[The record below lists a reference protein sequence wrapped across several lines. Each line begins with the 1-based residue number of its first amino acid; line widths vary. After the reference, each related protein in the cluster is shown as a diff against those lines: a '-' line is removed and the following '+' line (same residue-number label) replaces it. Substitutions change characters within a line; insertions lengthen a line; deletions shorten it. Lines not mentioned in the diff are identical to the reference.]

1 MLKVYV
7 HIMEAHLYLFTL
19 HHNETLYRGEFT
31 IKVLL
36 DYKLILFFQALLFL
50 EKVVVIFLTLS
61 TRRLKAN

>member
-50 EKVVVIFLTLS
+50 
-61 TRRLKAN
+61 